1 MSSDYTPTTEEVQDY
16 YAHGQFA
23 DPSMSE
29 HDHARAFDRW
39 LAVYTAEKQA
49 EALELAAAAGAGYVV
64 TVANRR
70 YREGA
75 EHADIYWKLAL
86 ERAAQRLRE
95 QATNQQ
101 DRSQ

>member
-29 HDHARAFDRW
+29 YDHARAFDRW

-49 EALELAAAAGAGYVV
+49 EALEQFADDLLPGESGLMR
-64 TVANRR
+64 VADVIRIAR
-70 YREGA
+70 
-75 EHADIYWKLAL
+75 D
-86 ERAAQRLRE
+86 AAQRLRE

-101 DRSQ
+101 NGGQ